1 MTENED
7 DYDDAPDSTDEDV
20 AAALEATGYVET
32 EDEDEAEGDDG
43 GQSKVSGI
51 FDKVSAMSGSGKPL
65 DSYEND
71 PIASVF
77 ATDDGEIPRG
87 AKHIARGVDGLS
99 PVAAAHPLIDI
110 GVGFVLLK
118 AEGQLDGSPVTGG
131 DSGTNPPGGPDDDGD
146 DSEYRGDM
154 LT

>member
-1 MTENED
+1 MTD
-7 DYDDAPDSTDEDV
+7 DEPTDDAPESTDPDV
-20 AAALEATGYVET
+20 ADALEATGYVEQS
-32 EDEDEAEGDDG
+32 DDSDDAADDAE
-43 GQSKVSGI
+43 QSKVGGIMDKISALSGT
-51 FDKVSAMSGSGKPL
+51 GKDL

-71 PIASVF
+71 PVASVF

-99 PVAAAHPLIDI
+99 PFAAAHPLIDI

-118 AEGQLDGSPVTGG
+118 AEGQIASGGSSTDAP
-131 DSGTNPPGGPDDDGD
+131 DGPDEDGD
-146 DSEYRGDM
+146 DSDYRGDM